1 MRFGRENRV
10 RLANDFAFLKQK
22 SKKADCSAFV
32 FYCLPRPENSVSRL
46 GLVTSKKV
54 GCAVERN
61 TARRRFRA
69 IFRECAPDF
78 AVPCDIL
85 VFVRRGYAKFE
96 YAKLREKFRRAAET
110 VIANAKKE

>member
-1 MRFGRENRV
+1 MRFSRLNRV
-10 RLANDFAFLKQK
+10 HLARDFEHIKNN
-22 SKKADCSAFV
+22 SMKADCSAFV

>member
-32 FYCLPRPENSVSRL
+32 FYCLPRPENSASRL

-69 IFRECAPDF
+69 IFRECAADF

>member
-1 MRFGRENRV
+1 MAGVQEIKRAAARPSLRHAV
-10 RLANDFAFLKQK
+10 K
-22 SKKADCSAFV
+22 S
-32 FYCLPRPENSVSRL
+32 LPRPENSASRL

-96 YAKLREKFRRAAET
+96 YAKLREKFRLAAET